1 MRVRNIVAVKREQ
14 NLGQWFLLTRPRS
27 SPLWD
32 IGLKVSTSPHRC
44 RGHWYCPDPGAGTY
58 TAPGHIRGETLM
70 MMTTGLRDNRQRRIV
85 RTQSSLRVWEY
96 TGRCPEYSS
105 SGANELYPPLPLSGR
120 AKPVCRD
127 TAYGAC
133 CCCCCRGHDRVVIS
147 TRCLCL
153 RIPTLCDIYT
163 VLYLRISRLCD
174 IYGYLVSKIST
185 DI

>member
-44 RGHWYCPDPGAGTY
+44 RGHWHWPDPGGWS
-58 TAPGHIRGETLM
+58 H
-70 MMTTGLRDNRQRRIV
+70 QRRDSRDDDDARLTGSRGGERRTV

-133 CCCCCRGHDRVVIS
+133 CCCCCRRGHDRVVIS

-163 VLYLRISRLCD
+163 LLYLQISRLCY
-174 IYGYLVSKIST
+174 IHGYLVSEIAT

>member
-32 IGLKVSTSPHRC
+32 IGLKVSTSPHRG
-44 RGHWYCPDPGAGTY
+44 RGHWHCPDPGCSWS
-58 TAPGHIRGETLM
+58 H
-70 MMTTGLRDNRQRRIV
+70 QRRDSRDDDDARLTGSRGGERRTV

-127 TAYGAC
+127 TAYGPAAAAAAEDTTELSYLHAVC
-133 CCCCCRGHDRVVIS
+133 VYGYPHSAIS
-147 TRCLCL
+147 TRCYIYRYL
-153 RIPTLCDIYT
+153 DSVIYT
-163 VLYLRISRLCD
+163 D
-174 IYGYLVSKIST
+174 I
-185 DI
+185 